1 MASFNRT
8 IIVGHLTRDPQLKY
22 LPSQTAVVDGGIAC
36 NRKYKTASG
45 EAREEVLFIDWVCFG
60 KAGEVIKKFALK
72 GDPILFEGRLKLDE
86 WEDKNGGGQRQ
97 NISLIVENFQFLRTR
112 NSGDGTTQSP
122 TDTRNLKHEAST
134 RHVEPPDLSKQEFDP
149 SDLPF

>member
-36 NRKYKTASG
+36 NRKYKTATG
-45 EAREEVLFIDWVCFG
+45 EAREEVLFIDWACFG
-60 KAGEVIKKFALK
+60 KAGEVIQKFAQK
-72 GDPILFEGRLKLDE
+72 GDPILLEGRLKLDE
-86 WEDKNGGGQRQ
+86 WEDKNGGGKRQ
-97 NISLIVENFQFLRTR
+97 KISLIIENFQFLGARS
-112 NSGDGTTQSP
+112 SGDGAAQPSAG
-122 TDTRNLKHEAST
+122 TRNLKHEAST
-134 RHVEPPDLSKQEFDP
+134 RHIEPPDLSKQEFDP